1 MFKRFGKFKSFL
13 ILLLVSSLVLSI
25 ISVAFGETVTKDIRE
40 DLKKRGLPEF
50 VVAGREL
57 DYEFTRHT
65 ELYVEPEGIIISI
78 AINEPY
84 GYRGPTQE
92 NLNSF
97 FASLWKV
104 FGTSKYPPNTRI
116 NLYIQIGSTDSLI
129 VKFPIGAL
137 YDFYKEKITR
147 SDFLKQCDIWIN
159 GEKATIEGD
168 SIKALGKEFKMD
180 FEF

>member
-1 MFKRFGKFKSFL
+1 MFKKYERFKSFL
-13 ILLLVSSLVLSI
+13 ILLLVSSLVLSFV
-25 ISVAFGETVTKDIRE
+25 SMAFGETVTKDIRE
-40 DLKKRGLPEF
+40 DLEERSIYEL
-50 VVAGREL
+50 VIAGRRVGGI
-57 DYEFTRHT
+57 DTHYTK
-65 ELYVEPEGIIISI
+65 LYVEPEGIIISI

-147 SDFLKQCDIWIN
+147 NDFLKQCDIWIN

-168 SIKALGKEFKMD
+168 TIKALGKEFKMD

>member
-1 MFKRFGKFKSFL
+1 
-13 ILLLVSSLVLSI
+13 LLLVVSLVFSF
-25 ISVAFGETVTKDIRE
+25 VGMVFGETVTKDIRE
-40 DLKKRGLPEF
+40 DLEKRELYEF
-50 VVAGREL
+50 VIAGRRL
-57 DYEFTRHT
+57 GGIDAYYTK
-65 ELYVEPEGIIISI
+65 LYVEPEGVIISI
-78 AINEPY
+78 AISYLYEY
-84 GYRGPTQE
+84 QGTTQE

-104 FGTSKYPPNTRI
+104 FGTSKYPPTTRI

-168 SIKALGKEFKMD
+168 TIKALGKEFKMG

>member
-1 MFKRFGKFKSFL
+1 MFKEYGKFKNFL
-13 ILLLVSSLVLSI
+13 TLLLVVSLVLSI
-25 ISVAFGETVTKDIRE
+25 ISVAFGETVTKDIRK
-40 DLKKRGLPEF
+40 DLEERPFYELVIAGKKVEYGIEK
-50 VVAGREL
+50 
-57 DYEFTRHT
+57 
-65 ELYVEPEGIIISI
+65 LYVEPEGVIISI
-78 AINEPY
+78 NLGEPY
-84 GYRGPTQE
+84 EYQGPTQE

-116 NLYIQIGSTDSLI
+116 NFYIQIKPTDSLI

-147 SDFLKQCDIWIN
+147 SDFLKQCEIWIN

-168 SIKALGKEFKMD
+168 TIKALGKEFKMD